1 MYKTFE
7 TTRANKKKNKKKNP
21 HRDLLRVGDNLIA
34 GLSLNLLFGSSAY
47 IYSSHRRLGLGYT
60 SIEFVEGTDC
70 QISLRQILS
79 YRNFTLQHGKNKI
92 KPRNA
97 QKCILFRTN
106 T

>member
-7 TTRANKKKNKKKNP
+7 TTRANKLKKKKT

-79 YRNFTLQHGKNKI
+79 YRNVT
-92 KPRNA
+92 A
-97 QKCILFRTN
+97 A
-106 T
+106 

>member
-7 TTRANKKKNKKKNP
+7 TTRANKLKKKKP

-79 YRNFTLQHGKNKI
+79 YRNFT
-92 KPRNA
+92 A
-97 QKCILFRTN
+97 A
-106 T
+106 